1 MTAGTLWR
9 EAESVVSEGDVVER
23 FGVVAECVRR
33 PEGSAE
39 KRLQMRFVKGST
51 SHRDVGGLAFAL
63 HVRKSAGCSKGNRS
77 NFFNIL
83 HGIIGSK
90 VSTCVA
96 QFNINRAF
104 LR

>member
-33 PEGSAE
+33 PEGSTE

-51 SHRDVGGLAFAL
+51 CNRDVGGLAFAL
-63 HVRKSAGCSKGNRS
+63 HVRKSAGCNKGDSRS
-77 NFFNIL
+77 LIKLL
-83 HGIIGSK
+83 HYN
-90 VSTCVA
+90 T
-96 QFNINRAF
+96 
-104 LR
+104 